1 MVLDHEYWVAAFG
14 RRNDAIGQTV
24 LVNRAP
30 ATIVGVAPQSFHGF
44 GPERPP
50 LWISMGMLPAFRGA
64 AVKWDDPAESGW
76 RIVGRLASG
85 AAEGQVNAELRTLAT
100 RQPEVFQRGPLTVAV
115 VGREL
120 VAGTMSGEKRIE
132 FLLVV
137 VMPLVVVTL
146 ILWIGCSNVA
156 NLLLS
161 RAATRRKEM
170 AIRLA
175 NGASRARLIRLLLTE
190 SLLLS
195 LAGGGLGLLLA
206 AWTLDLI
213 RITLPEAPRLAI
225 ELDSHVLI
233 YTSAVCLLATM
244 LFGLVPAVHGT
255 RVDVAPLLKSDM
267 PSFAG
272 DARRGVR
279 MRRFFLITQF
289 ASSMALVVVA
299 GTFVRTVVTGAR
311 RRTIRGDGLP
321 GRRRRGGR
329 PALGAGARRLL
340 AVRADGAAAPA
351 RCQRRHDHRAGPDR
365 AQPPGR
371 RGNSSLRRR
380 RRAWKSSAWIRAS
393 CRRRG
398 CP

>member
-1 MVLDHEYWVAAFG
+1 MISDAFSDVRYALRGWLRQPAFVLIAVLSLGCGIGLNTAVFSIVNTIFLQGIRGVPDASRIVTAGERVPFATFREVRENVSGLEAVAAWQPLGVDIRAADQFRRGAAPVVSDNYFAVLGVVPARGRFFVPSTARLPDPSAEVVLDHEFWVAAFG
-14 RRNDAIGQTV
+14 GRNDAIGQTV

-30 ATIVGVAPQSFHGF
+30 ATIIGVAPQSFHGF

-120 VAGTMSGEKRIE
+120 VAGTVSGEKRIE

-137 VMPLVVVTL
+137 VMPLVVVAL

-156 NLLLS
+156 NLLFS

-175 NGASRARLIRLLLTE
+175 NGASRSRLIRLLLTE

-195 LAGGGLGLLLA
+195 LTGGGLGLLLA
-206 AWTLDLI
+206 VWTLDLI
-213 RITLPEAPRLAI
+213 R
-225 ELDSHVLI
+225 S
-233 YTSAVCLLATM
+233 
-244 LFGLVPAVHGT
+244 
-255 RVDVAPLLKSDM
+255 
-267 PSFAG
+267 
-272 DARRGVR
+272 
-279 MRRFFLITQF
+279 
-289 ASSMALVVVA
+289 
-299 GTFVRTVVTGAR
+299 
-311 RRTIRGDGLP
+311 
-321 GRRRRGGR
+321 
-329 PALGAGARRLL
+329 
-340 AVRADGAAAPA
+340 
-351 RCQRRHDHRAGPDR
+351 RCP
-365 AQPPGR
+365 
-371 RGNSSLRRR
+371 R
-380 RRAWKSSAWIRAS
+380 RRAWRSSSTAT
-393 CRRRG
+393 C
-398 CP
+398 